1 MSADEK
7 HPGCG
12 NITFDFMVSE
22 LAGDIVMSLLTSLMV
37 SIVIGL
43 EFIVASTL
51 TSSVCNDSL
60 YKTFPCVLTKACR
73 APLAVLICLSQSP
86 SMWLAVWGLFIQII
100 QSAACICKY
109 LLILL
114 WFMS

>member
-22 LAGDIVMSLLTSLMV
+22 LAGHVVMSLLTSLTV

-43 EFIVASTL
+43 EFIVACTL
-51 TSSVCNDSL
+51 QAAYVMIR
-60 YKTFPCVLTKACR
+60 YIK
-73 APLAVLICLSQSP
+73 LSHVS
-86 SMWLAVWGLFIQII
+86 
-100 QSAACICKY
+100 
-109 LLILL
+109 
-114 WFMS
+114 